1 MNQYTK
7 YLANTLKDI
16 KISKEE
22 KTKKT
27 IIDWKV
33 TKEK

>member
-16 KISKEE
+16 KISEEE
-22 KTKKT
+22 KTKKLSQ
-27 IIDWKV
+27 IGK
-33 TKEK
+33 